1 MSDLFTEIRDLLKRA
16 LLTQGAIPVPM
27 GPKEYGNPLASRLV
41 HAFEDSYGAL
51 PAVVRDFN
59 PTPWDVSNYLE
70 ILAWLAWFKRSG
82 IYNADKKLEA
92 FMAWAADYPTWKI
105 LQRAK
110 RGEDTVRRWRDELVE
125 TIVEKFRGDCE
136 RIALDYCGKYGAS
149 DDYSDTLGTAPALR
163 RSPSFQRSVG
173 AKPIR
178 GAALIGGSSAAIDRE
193 KTVKRLER
201 NARKSARRKRM
212 KLLA

>member
-16 LLTQGAIPVPM
+16 LLTQGVIPVPR

-51 PAVVRDFN
+51 PAAVRDFN

-110 RGEDTVRRWRDELVE
+110 RGEDTVRRWRNELVE

-136 RIALDYCGKYGAS
+136 RIALDYCGKYGANP
-149 DDYSDTLGTAPALR
+149 DYPSNVKNLAPLR
-163 RSPSFQRSVG
+163 RSPRYLLTKD

-178 GAALIGGSSAAIDRE
+178 GSHLVEGSQAALDRE

-201 NARKSARRKRM
+201 NARKSARRKRRV
-212 KLLA
+212 A